1 MCVTL
6 SILLNFS
13 EPQSL
18 IHRARIILVV
28 VTIIG
33 NIYLVVLMCQAVLL
47 VIYLPYPLESS

>member
-1 MCVTL
+1 MTL